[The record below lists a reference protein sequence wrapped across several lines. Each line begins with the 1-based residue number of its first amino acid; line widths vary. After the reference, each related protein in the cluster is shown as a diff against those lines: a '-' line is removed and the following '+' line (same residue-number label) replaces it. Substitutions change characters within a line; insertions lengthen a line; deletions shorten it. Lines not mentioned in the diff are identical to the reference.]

1 MPYLCTVKIKE
12 TTPNATK
19 TSDINN
25 SNISNISNIMKKL
38 FFAAAIMMASVVS
51 AFAQHEAGDITLQG
65 RVGMIG
71 SDFNNTS
78 DTKARVGLVI
88 GPEMEYFLTDRF
100 SLGAGVLYTQQGAE
114 QDKVD
119 VTYEIDYVNVPL
131 TANFYV
137 WKGLALRAGLQ
148 PGFKVSSKIKYNDI
162 EKDMD
167 DAVKGFDLALPIGL
181 SYEYRHF
188 VIDARYTFG
197 LNEIFDKDEIDLD
210 SKNLT
215 FQLSLAYKFKLK

>member
-1 MPYLCTVKIKE
+1 
-12 TTPNATK
+12 
-19 TSDINN
+19 
-25 SNISNISNIMKKL
+25 MKKFL
-38 FFAAAIMMASVVS
+38 LAAVIMMASLSV
-51 AFAQHEAGDITLQG
+51 FAQHEAGDITLQA
-65 RVGMIG
+65 RIGMVG

-78 DTKARVGLVI
+78 DTKARVGLVV
-88 GPEMEYFLTDRF
+88 GPELEYFVANRF

-119 VTYEIDYVNVPL
+119 VTYELDYINVPI

-137 WKGLALRAGLQ
+137 WKGLAVRAGLQ
-148 PGFKVSSKIKYNDI
+148 PGFNVSSNIKAKDVK
-162 EKDMD
+162 KDMD
-167 DAVKGFDLALPIGL
+167 DSVKSFDLSIPVGL

-197 LNEIFDKDEIDLD
+197 LTEIFDTSIVDLD

-215 FQLSLAYKFKLK
+215 FQLSLAYKFNLKH

>member
-1 MPYLCTVKIKE
+1 
-12 TTPNATK
+12 
-19 TSDINN
+19 
-25 SNISNISNIMKKL
+25 MKKL

-51 AFAQHEAGDITLQG
+51 AFAQHEAGDVTLQA
-65 RVGMIG
+65 RVGMVG

-88 GPEMEYFLTDRF
+88 GPEMEYFLTNRF

-119 VTYEIDYVNVPL
+119 VTYELDYVNVPL

-137 WKGLALRAGLQ
+137 VKGLALRAGLQ
-148 PGFKVSSKIKYNDI
+148 PGFKVASKIKFNDV

-181 SYEYRHF
+181 SYEYRHV

-197 LNEIFDKDEIDLD
+197 LTEVFDKSKVDLD

-215 FQLSLAYKFKLK
+215 FQLSLAYKFKLNK

>member
-1 MPYLCTVKIKE
+1 
-12 TTPNATK
+12 
-19 TSDINN
+19 
-25 SNISNISNIMKKL
+25 MKKL

-51 AFAQHEAGDITLQG
+51 TFAQHEAGDITLQA

-78 DTKARVGLVI
+78 DTKARVGLVV
-88 GPEMEYFLTDRF
+88 GPEMEYFLTNRF
-100 SLGAGVLYTQQGAE
+100 SLGAGVLYSQQGAE

-119 VTYEIDYVNVPL
+119 VTYELDYVNVPL

-137 WKGLALRAGLQ
+137 VKGLALRAGLQ
-148 PGFKVSSKIKYNDI
+148 PGFKVASKIKFNDV
-162 EKDMD
+162 EKEMD

-197 LNEIFDKDEIDLD
+197 LTEVFDKSKVDLD

-215 FQLSLAYKFKLK
+215 FQLSLAYKFKLNK

>member
-1 MPYLCTVKIKE
+1 
-12 TTPNATK
+12 
-19 TSDINN
+19 
-25 SNISNISNIMKKL
+25 MKKL
-38 FFAAAIMMASVVS
+38 LFAAAIMMASLS
-51 AFAQHEAGDITLQG
+51 AFAQHEAGDITLQA
-65 RVGMIG
+65 RVGMVG

-78 DTKARVGLVI
+78 DTKARVGVVV
-88 GPEMEYFLTDRF
+88 GPELEYFLTNRF

-119 VTYEIDYVNVPL
+119 VTYELDYINVPI

-137 WKGLALRAGLQ
+137 WKGLAFRAGLQ
-148 PGFKVSSKIKYNDI
+148 PGFNVSSNIKAKDVT
-162 EKDMD
+162 KDMD
-167 DAVKGFDLALPIGL
+167 DSVKSFDLSIPVGL

-197 LNEIFDKDEIDLD
+197 LTEIFDTSIVDLD

-215 FQLSLAYKFKLK
+215 FQLSLAYKFNLKH

>member
-1 MPYLCTVKIKE
+1 
-12 TTPNATK
+12 
-19 TSDINN
+19 
-25 SNISNISNIMKKL
+25 MKKL

-114 QDKVD
+114 QDDVD

-148 PGFKVSSKIKYNDI
+148 PGFKVASKIKYNDI

>member
-1 MPYLCTVKIKE
+1 MV
-12 TTPNATK
+12 
-19 TSDINN
+19 
-25 SNISNISNIMKKL
+25 
-38 FFAAAIMMASVVS
+38 
-51 AFAQHEAGDITLQG
+51 
-65 RVGMIG
+65 G

-78 DTKARVGLVI
+78 DTKARVGVVV
-88 GPEMEYFLTDRF
+88 GPELEYFLTNRF

-119 VTYEIDYVNVPL
+119 VTYELDYINVPI

-137 WKGLALRAGLQ
+137 WKGLAVRAGLQ
-148 PGFKVSSKIKYNDI
+148 PGFNVSSNIKAKDVK
-162 EKDMD
+162 KDMD
-167 DAVKGFDLALPIGL
+167 DSVKSFDLSIPVGL

-197 LNEIFDKDEIDLD
+197 LTEIFDTSIVDLD

-215 FQLSLAYKFKLK
+215 FQLSLAYKFNLKH

>member
-1 MPYLCTVKIKE
+1 
-12 TTPNATK
+12 
-19 TSDINN
+19 
-25 SNISNISNIMKKL
+25 MKKL

-51 AFAQHEAGDITLQG
+51 AFAQHEAGDITLQA

-88 GPEMEYFLTDRF
+88 GPEMEYFLTNRF
-100 SLGAGVLYTQQGAE
+100 SLGAGVLYSQQGAE

-137 WKGLALRAGLQ
+137 VKGLALRAGLQ
-148 PGFKVSSKIKYNDI
+148 PGFKVHEKYCCDNI
-162 EKDMD
+162 AAIPEKFQLGDK
-167 DAVKGFDLALPIGL
+167 AENFDLRLPIGI
-181 SYEYRHF
+181 SYDF
-188 VIDARYTFG
+188 GG
-197 LNEIFDKDEIDLD
+197 LNVELRINGGAVKTFSNKDYVNGSLM
-210 SKNLT
+210 
-215 FQLSLAYKFKLK
+215 LSAGYKFALK

>member
-1 MPYLCTVKIKE
+1 
-12 TTPNATK
+12 
-19 TSDINN
+19 
-25 SNISNISNIMKKL
+25 MKKL
-38 FFAAAIMMASVVS
+38 LFAAAIMMASLS
-51 AFAQHEAGDITLQG
+51 AFAQHEAGDITLQA
-65 RVGMIG
+65 RVGMVG

-78 DTKARVGLVI
+78 DTKARVGVVV
-88 GPEMEYFLTDRF
+88 GPELEYFLTNRF

-119 VTYEIDYVNVPL
+119 VTYELDYINVPI

-137 WKGLALRAGLQ
+137 WKGLAVRAGLQ
-148 PGFKVSSKIKYNDI
+148 PGFNVSSNIKAKDVK
-162 EKDMD
+162 KDMD
-167 DAVKGFDLALPIGL
+167 DSVKSFDLSIPVGL

-197 LNEIFDKDEIDLD
+197 LTEIFDTSIVDLD

-215 FQLSLAYKFKLK
+215 FQLSLAYKFNLKH

>member
-1 MPYLCTVKIKE
+1 
-12 TTPNATK
+12 
-19 TSDINN
+19 
-25 SNISNISNIMKKL
+25 MKKL
-38 FFAAAIMMASVVS
+38 LFAAAIMMASLS
-51 AFAQHEAGDITLQG
+51 AFAQHEAGDITLQA
-65 RVGMIG
+65 RVGMVG

-78 DTKARVGLVI
+78 DTKARVGVVV
-88 GPEMEYFLTDRF
+88 GPELEYFLTNRF

-119 VTYEIDYVNVPL
+119 VTYELDYINVPI

-137 WKGLALRAGLQ
+137 WKGLAIRAGLQ
-148 PGFKVSSKIKYNDI
+148 PGFNISSKIKANDI
-162 EKDMD
+162 KKDMD
-167 DAVKGFDLALPIGL
+167 DSVKSFDLSIPVGL

-197 LNEIFDKDEIDLD
+197 LTEIFDTSKVDLD

-215 FQLSLAYKFKLK
+215 FQLSLAYKFNLTH